1 MGNHRQLI
9 MAKSIPK
16 KPSSSA
22 PWFVRLLRAANPS
35 TAASPKSLTQPR
47 QTPRPEPL
55 QRVLEKSKHHD
66 ESGET
71 GLALRVINQ
80 AIESGNTSPKLLLE
94 KAILLSKQHRFS
106 EAHEI
111 LKALIKLDGEEE
123 LATLALEALEASK
136 KIQNKE
142 FEIRQ
147 RLVGRLHKLAK
158 THHASLD
165 ILPKPNQLKA
175 KQDLLLLVRKEAEHA
190 RTNGATRLSLDL
202 LDTALAEGLQ
212 SPWLLHLKAKSL
224 CAIGDFNQAEII
236 WNELMK
242 SQNRSKLNETI
253 NESLN
258 NLANLKK
265 SVLSKRPKKLI
276 ASCRKLAA
284 AAGWSAQHLPKPES
298 IQPKTNTQKMVIDEA
313 IAARKAG
320 HSQLSLDLLN
330 KIFDF
335 YASNTRALLQ
345 KAEALATLDRI
356 SEAFEIWAQ
365 LRSIDNEKTAET
377 AQKSLSKWITDQALK
392 KSISESPEEAIA
404 YFINECVN
412 IGKLPEFNN
421 KVFTIMNGSQ
431 PPEPEIS
438 RKELRLQ
445 KMKSQIKFNNA
456 VMDILQARS

>member
-1 MGNHRQLI
+1 

-16 KPSSSA
+16 QPSAGA
-22 PWFVRLLRAANPS
+22 PWFARLFRAANPS
-35 TAASPKSLTQPR
+35 AAASTKSLTQAR
-47 QTPRPEPL
+47 ETHRPESL
-55 QRVLEKSKHHD
+55 QRILDKSKHHD
-66 ESGET
+66 ESGKT

-94 KAILLSKQHRFS
+94 KAVLLSKQNRFGES
-106 EAHEI
+106 HEI
-111 LKALIKLDGEEE
+111 LKALIKLEGEEE
-123 LATLALEALEASK
+123 LTAVASQARKASK

-142 FEIRQ
+142 LEIRQ
-147 RLVGRLHKLAK
+147 HLVGRLHKLAK

-165 ILPKPNQLKA
+165 ILPKPNQLNA

-190 RTNGATRLSLDL
+190 RSNGATRLSLDL
-202 LDTALAEGLQ
+202 LDAALTEGLQ

-224 CAIGDFNQAEII
+224 CAIGDFNQAEVI
-236 WNELMK
+236 WNELIK

-258 NLANLKK
+258 NLASEKK
-265 SVLSKRPKKLI
+265 NFLSKRPKKLI
-276 ASCRKLAA
+276 ASCRKLALS
-284 AAGWSAQHLPKPES
+284 AGWSVQHLPKPES
-298 IQPKTNTQKMVIDEA
+298 IQPKTNTQKMVIEEA

-335 YASNTRALLQ
+335 YESNTRALLQ

-356 SEAFEIWAQ
+356 SEAFEIWTQ
-365 LRSIDNEKTAET
+365 LLSIDNEKTADT
-377 AQKSLSKWITDQALK
+377 AQKALSKWITDRALK

-404 YFINECVN
+404 YFINEFIN
-412 IGKLPEFNN
+412 IGKLPEFNG
-421 KVFTIMNGSQ
+421 KVFAIMNGSQ
-431 PPEPEIS
+431 LPEPEIS
-438 RKELRLQ
+438 HKELRLQ

>member
-1 MGNHRQLI
+1 

-16 KPSSSA
+16 KPSAGA
-22 PWFVRLLRAANPS
+22 PWFARLFRTANPS
-35 TAASPKSLTQPR
+35 AAASTKSLTQAR
-47 QTPRPEPL
+47 ETHRPESL
-55 QRVLEKSKHHD
+55 QRIIDKSKHHD
-66 ESGET
+66 ESGKT

-94 KAILLSKQHRFS
+94 KAVLLSKQNRFG
-106 EAHEI
+106 EAHGI
-111 LKALIKLDGEEE
+111 LKALIKLEGEEE
-123 LATLALEALEASK
+123 LTAVASQARKASK
-136 KIQNKE
+136 IIQNKE
-142 FEIRQ
+142 LEIRQ
-147 RLVGRLHKLAK
+147 HLVGRLHKLAK

-165 ILPKPNQLKA
+165 ILPKPNQLNA

-190 RTNGATRLSLDL
+190 RSNGATRLSLDL
-202 LDTALAEGLQ
+202 LDAALTEGLQ

-224 CAIGDFNQAEII
+224 CAIGDFNQAEVI
-236 WNELMK
+236 WNELIK

-258 NLANLKK
+258 NLASEKK
-265 SVLSKRPKKLI
+265 NFLSKRPKKLI
-276 ASCRKLAA
+276 ASCRKLALS
-284 AAGWSAQHLPKPES
+284 AGWSVQHLPKPET
-298 IQPKTNTQKMVIDEA
+298 IQPKTNTQKMVIEEA

-320 HSQLSLDLLN
+320 NSQLSLDLLN

-335 YASNTRALLQ
+335 YESNTRALLQ

-356 SEAFEIWAQ
+356 SEAFEIWTQ
-365 LRSIDNEKTAET
+365 LLSIDNEKTADT

-392 KSISESPEEAIA
+392 KSISESPEEATA
-404 YFINECVN
+404 YFINQFVN

-421 KVFTIMNGSQ
+421 KVLAIMNGSQ
-431 PPEPEIS
+431 PPKPEIS